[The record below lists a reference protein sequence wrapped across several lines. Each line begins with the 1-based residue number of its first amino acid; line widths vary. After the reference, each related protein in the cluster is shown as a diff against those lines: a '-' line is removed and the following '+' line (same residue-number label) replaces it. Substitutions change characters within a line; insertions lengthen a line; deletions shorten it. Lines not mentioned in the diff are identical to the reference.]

1 MESVKVSIT
10 TNYIKL
16 EALLKLADAVSSGGE
31 AKVLIQQGQ
40 VTVNG
45 ETCTQ
50 RGRKLRPGDTVAL
63 PGGRFTVA

>member
-10 TNYIKL
+10 TDYIKL

-63 PGGRFTVA
+63 PGGRFIVA